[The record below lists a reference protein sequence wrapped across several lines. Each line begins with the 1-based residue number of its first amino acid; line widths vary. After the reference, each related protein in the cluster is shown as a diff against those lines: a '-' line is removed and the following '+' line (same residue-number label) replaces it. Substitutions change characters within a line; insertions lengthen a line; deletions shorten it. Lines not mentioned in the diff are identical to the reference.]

1 MIRRA
6 ENIILKKRLLK
17 QSGKLKRQNKRI
29 RWRENENRNLKI
41 VMQRTAR
48 ELEDIKKSLTTG
60 YCPYCEE
67 DNMFAWDMKWGV
79 TSYCPRCGAR
89 VMLCDLCGKKIHG
102 CDYDETIDCC
112 SEM

>member
-48 ELEDIKKSLTTG
+48 ELSL
-60 YCPYCEE
+60 
-67 DNMFAWDMKWGV
+67 
-79 TSYCPRCGAR
+79 
-89 VMLCDLCGKKIHG
+89 IH
-102 CDYDETIDCC
+102 I
-112 SEM
+112 

>member
-48 ELEDIKKSLTTG
+48 KNGDTQECSWQQNTAKS
-60 YCPYCEE
+60 
-67 DNMFAWDMKWGV
+67 
-79 TSYCPRCGAR
+79 
-89 VMLCDLCGKKIHG
+89 
-102 CDYDETIDCC
+102 
-112 SEM
+112 